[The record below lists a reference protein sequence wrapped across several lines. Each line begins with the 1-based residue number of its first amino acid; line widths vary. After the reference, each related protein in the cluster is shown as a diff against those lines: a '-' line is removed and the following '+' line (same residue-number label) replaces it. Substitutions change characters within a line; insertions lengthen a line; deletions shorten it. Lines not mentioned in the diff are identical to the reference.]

1 MKRPIIL
8 LSAALF
14 TLFLTLTATAGDK
27 LLVSGCGIRDLNIID
42 KKTKTI
48 EWTHRLAPGEECN
61 DAEITKKG
69 EVLYAYKKGARLIT
83 RKEQAVV
90 WDFRA
95 LPGEEVFTATQLKNG
110 NYIVAACGHPS
121 RIIELNTKGDTVRI
135 IRFDTG
141 IKSVHGQFR
150 QVLPTPRG
158 TFLIALMAK
167 GEVIEMDDKGT
178 VLKRVAVGGSPF
190 SVKIIKNGN
199 WLVGCGDGHTIKE
212 IDPVAQQV
220 VSTIDNSVLTETQLL
235 FVAEVTRLK
244 NGHTL
249 IANWEGH
256 TKDTVQ
262 YKIIEIDQKNKVVWG
277 IRDCKIANRTA
288 TLFQFKK

>member
-1 MKRPIIL
+1 MIRTYRF
-8 LSAALF
+8 LSTAF
-14 TLFLTLTATAGDK
+14 LFLFLALQVAAGDK

-48 EWTHRLAPGEECN
+48 EWTHKLVPGEECN

-83 RKEQAVV
+83 YKEQAVV

-121 RIIELNTKGDTVRI
+121 RIIELNRKGDTVRI
-135 IRFDTG
+135 IRFNTG
-141 IKSVHGQFR
+141 IKGVHGQFR
-150 QVLPTPRG
+150 QILPTPRG

-199 WLVGCGDGHTIKE
+199 WLVGCGDGHNIKE
-212 IDPVAQQV
+212 VDPVQEKV
-220 VSTIDNSVLTETQLL
+220 VATIDKSVLSGIQLL
-235 FVAEVTRLK
+235 FVAEVNRLK
-244 NGHTL
+244 NGNTL
-249 IANWEGH
+249 FANWEGH
-256 TKDTVQ
+256 TNDTTQ
-262 YKIIEIDQKNKVVWG
+262 YKIIELDKKNNVVWG
-277 IRDCKIANRTA
+277 IKDCKIANRTA
-288 TLFQFKK
+288 TLFPFKK